1 MADETLKRADDE
13 LNAVISIKEREFSRA
28 YDEAQARGDEEG
40 MEKALDGYRAMLEI
54 LDDLLAF
61 IRF

>member
-1 MADETLKRADDE
+1 MAEADAKRANDE

-40 MEKALDGYRAMLEI
+40 MEKALGGYRAMLEI

>member
-1 MADETLKRADDE
+1 MAEADAKRANDE